1 MDKYQLLSLT
11 IEYDHG
17 RTGTEL
23 DSDRRRFAD
32 RIGEVMKKKGIGCGP
47 VLYSGGE
54 GSEGVW
60 RVKFFCPISA
70 PIGGNVVTDASQV

>member
-1 MDKYQLLSLT
+1 MDKYQILSLT
-11 IEYDHG
+11 IEYDHEP
-17 RTGTEL
+17 TDTEL
-23 DSDRRRFAD
+23 DSGRRRFAD

-47 VLYSGGE
+47 VLYLGGK

-60 RVKFFCPISA
+60 RVKFFCPISS